1 MDKSKLIQLYS
12 KRGYSDDKTQQAVDC
27 VLSLEK
33 HLTSSGSALSTCSVE
48 EMKGYIASLLTNG
61 EITADTLLAIARYFY
76 LENRHDIYIYFTK
89 LFGGMGVLEN
99 IKRRTEKYAGEETA
113 SIIFDGYTF
122 PPLGT
127 PFEEVPKYTNDLM
140 ARLKMHTSP
149 ELYKKILAG
158 NNHGVS
164 EQSMQAEKELYDKS
178 ESLEQYLKERHER
191 KVAELQSHCDSGQV
205 WFEQEITQPVVDF
218 VASNQE
224 ILSAVEKDGKLY
236 VTKIPYDTPAYLAAK
251 TDKEKNYYACHCT
264 FAREA
269 ILSGQDAVS
278 PDWCYCS
285 AGFAKFPFEVI
296 LGRKLDVKVINSAL
310 DGDGFCRFEIDL
322 GKVKS

>member
-1 MDKSKLIQLYS
+1 MDKSKLTDLYS
-12 KRGYSDDKTQQAVDC
+12 KRGYSDEQTRQAIDY

-33 HLTSSGSALSTCSVE
+33 HIMASGAALSTCSVDDI
-48 EMKGYIASLLTNG
+48 KGYIALLLENG
-61 EITADTLLAIARYFY
+61 EVTAETLLAMARYFY

-99 IKRRTEKYAGEETA
+99 IKRRAEKYAGKETA
-113 SIIFDGYTF
+113 RKIFDGFAF

-127 PFEEVPKYTNDLM
+127 PLEEVPKYTNGLM
-140 ARLKMHTSP
+140 ARLKKHTSP

-158 NNHGVS
+158 NNHGVP
-164 EQSMQAEKELYDKS
+164 EQSMQSEKELYEKS
-178 ESLEQYLKERHER
+178 ESLGQYLKELHAR
-191 KVAELQSHCDSGQV
+191 KVAELQQYCDSGQV
-205 WFEQEITQPVVDF
+205 WFEQEITPPVVDF

-224 ILSAVEKDGKLY
+224 ILSAAEKDGKLY

-251 TDKEKNYYACHCT
+251 TDKEKNYYACHCP

-269 ILSGQDAVS
+269 IISGRDAVPS
-278 PDWCYCS
+278 DWCYCS
-285 AGFAKFPFEVI
+285 AGFTKFPFEII
-296 LGRKLDVKVINSAL
+296 LGRELDVKVINSAL

-322 GKVKS
+322 GLD